1 VENDRRI
8 VKGPGHNPITHSYQ
22 YDHIQMIGP
31 TIMDKLEWDNSL
43 REIYVDQVSVLENMT
58 GTDAMIAP
66 CLQQARE
73 ELANIIETRAGYDRS
88 ATRIQCIVRGMAT
101 RKAIHFASLSPDP
114 DEFWGAM
121 DTCVRKQMLW

>member
-1 VENDRRI
+1 MEKNRRI
-8 VKGPGHNPITHSYQ
+8 VRDPVITQLHTATKYH
-22 YDHIQMIGP
+22 HIQMIGP
-31 TIMDKLEWDNSL
+31 TIIDKLEWDTAQ
-43 REIYVDQVSVLENMT
+43 REIYVEQVSILENMT
-58 GTDAMIAP
+58 DYDAMIAP

-73 ELANIIETRAGYDRS
+73 ELANIIATRAGYDRS